1 MKNIFFIIRS
11 TQEREWGDLGAV
23 ALGFVYDYDVV
34 AGKQAER
41 AKGMDKISHISHP
54 QDEPTTPDVGV
65 RASYNVPIGTW
76 PIPAPESN
84 DEDEDDDRGTLRDLI
99 MRECASRTTGTVGGV
114 RRVVDGARRTDLID
128 LLRCVSLYHLIKLL
142 LLTILLLHKL
152 WFPHQLL
159 DLRLQPFQLFDPLSR
174 LQLNVLLDALV
185 RLE

>member
-1 MKNIFFIIRS
+1 MPCNCRSSTLRCCHSNRRWFLALNTVAAKRRLKPPRETSQRS
-11 TQEREWGDLGAV
+11 TASASSV
-23 ALGFVYDYDVV
+23 
-34 AGKQAER
+34 
-41 AKGMDKISHISHP
+41 SHP
-54 QDEPTTPDVGV
+54 EDEPTAPDVGV

-76 PIPAPESN
+76 PIPAPES
-84 DEDEDDDRGTLRDLI
+84 DDKDDDRGTLRDLI

-114 RRVVDGARRTDLID
+114 RRVVDGVRRTDLID

-159 DLRLQPFQLFDPLSR
+159 DLCLQPFQLFDPLSR